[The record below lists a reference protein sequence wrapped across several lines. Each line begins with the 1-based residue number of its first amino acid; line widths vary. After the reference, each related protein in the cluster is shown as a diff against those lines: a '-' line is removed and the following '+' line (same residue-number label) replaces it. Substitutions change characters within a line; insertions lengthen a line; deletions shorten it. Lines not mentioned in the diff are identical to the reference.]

1 MKTHM
6 ILLDQ
11 AAQLSRSTL
20 FAGDKLGAVVAVLI
34 LIFGGIVTWLI
45 VQERRIR
52 RLEKA
57 APNGSGQG

>member
-1 MKTHM
+1 MTIT

-20 FAGDKLGAVVAVLI
+20 FVGDKLGAVVAVLL
-34 LIFGGIVTWLI
+34 LIFGGLVTWLI

-52 RLEKA
+52 RLERTSK
-57 APNGSGQG
+57 PN

>member
-1 MKTHM
+1 MKTHL

-20 FAGDKLGAVVAVLI
+20 FVGDKLGTVVAVLL
-34 LIFGGIVTWLI
+34 LIFGGLVTWLI

-52 RLEKA
+52 RLERSSKHD
-57 APNGSGQG
+57 